1 LALIFFTFRLLI
13 DPRFFVAACHHSQD
27 VALGDVFASTDR
39 IEKPPRDFGAVGCG
53 RSSGI
58 TRLVRFDRHGV
69 NLIIP
74 SHGINSKHLTRQQ
87 KSRQQTPAASEAAF
101 SDD

>member
-58 TRLVRFDRHGV
+58 ARLVRFDRHGV

-74 SHGINSKHLTRQQ
+74 SHGINSKYLTRQQ
-87 KSRQQTPAASEAAF
+87 KKPPTNASGF
-101 SDD
+101 RSCFF